1 MFTPKFEKLNLNAV
15 MTSTIE
21 ILKSHAE
28 SNGVTIELKLLA
40 NDQFVVLIDKSRVQ

>member
-15 MTSTIE
+15 MNSTIE